1 MAKITNNNTK
11 EINGLTTNVAVIL
24 NKVEYIENEV
34 KEIKDKLESNY
45 VTMSEFKPIKA
56 IVYGMVAIVLTT
68 VFGALIMLV
77 VKK

>member
-1 MAKITNNNTK
+1 MARITNNNTK

-24 NKVEYIENEV
+24 NKVEYIELEV
-34 KEIKDKLESNY
+34 KEIKDKLESDY
-45 VTMSEFKPIKA
+45 VTMSEFKPIKM
-56 IVYGMVAIVLTT
+56 IVYGMVGIVLTT